1 MKIQTTLGEIEDSEL
16 VRLEARNSNGTV
28 IVEYYKDNV
37 LVHRSAVVEL
47 QGLEATGIAKI

>member
-1 MKIQTTLGEIEDSEL
+1 VKTQTTLGEIDDSEL
-16 VRLEARNSNGTV
+16 EKRETRGVNGTLV
-28 IVEYYKDNV
+28 VDYYKDNI